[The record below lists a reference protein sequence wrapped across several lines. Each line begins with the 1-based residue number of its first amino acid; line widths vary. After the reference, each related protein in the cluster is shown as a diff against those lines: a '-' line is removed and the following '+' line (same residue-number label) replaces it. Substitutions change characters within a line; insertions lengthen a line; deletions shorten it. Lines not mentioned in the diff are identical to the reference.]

1 MPNVNKKLTK
11 SQPIKK
17 VIGNTTSALTET
29 SGEKKN
35 IFQPIEFPAKPLP

>member
-1 MPNVNKKLTK
+1 MRRCFQLFIRNVNKKLTK

-29 SGEKKN
+29 SEEKKKH
-35 IFQPIEFPAKPLP
+35 FPAN